1 MRKLRLK
8 RLLVVGVLVVSAAV
22 ATYSWTHAEETELI
36 EYHKTIE
43 QGDTLW
49 GVVGNVATDK
59 EDMGKLVWQTMKDN
73 HIENAAD
80 LQPGQKIIVN
90 VQRARKS

>member
-8 RLLVVGVLVVSAAV
+8 RLLVVGVLVVSAAA
-22 ATYSWTHAEETELI
+22 ATYSWTHAEEAELI

-49 GVVGNVATDK
+49 GVVGKVATDK

>member
-49 GVVGNVATDK
+49 GVVGKVATDK
-59 EDMGKLVWQTMKDN
+59 EDMSRLTWQVAQDN
-73 HIENAAD
+73 KIAD
-80 LQPGQKIIVN
+80 PGNLQPGTELVIRVKK
-90 VQRARKS
+90 AREL

>member
-22 ATYSWTHAEETELI
+22 ATYSWTHAEEAELI

-49 GVVGNVATDK
+49 GVVGKVATDK
-59 EDMGKLVWQTMKDN
+59 EDMAKLVWQVTKDN